1 MRIPM
6 KNNEIDEYIAEIID
20 DYGDVYPSASDEG
33 LKKQLYVLGNIGIG
47 IMRMLAEIAYRM
59 PEKDE

>member
-1 MRIPM
+1 
-6 KNNEIDEYIAEIID
+6 
-20 DYGDVYPSASDEG
+20 
-33 LKKQLYVLGNIGIG
+33 LGNIGIG